1 MKSELQRI
9 PGVGTNMALHLEGL
23 GYTRV
28 EDLKGE
34 NPELMYERDRHLH
47 GSALDRCVLYVYR
60 LAVWFAENEGKE
72 MPAERLKW
80 WNWKE
85 PED

>member
-9 PGVGTNMALHLEGL
+9 PGVGANMALHLERL

-34 NPELMYERDRHLH
+34 NPERMYERDRQLH
-47 GSALDRCVLYVYR
+47 GGALDRCVLYVYR

-72 MPAERLKW
+72 MPVERLKW
-80 WNWKE
+80 WNWKG